1 MLVQC
6 TVYCNDI
13 LQYTSTPYIVYECTH
28 GYIILN
34 GAHSTNHGQRPSPRS
49 APATAAR
56 QREATTGLTRL
67 CADTRA
73 PTDRLTTVSEPDHGA
88 LLTQV
93 AARKQPLGEE
103 RADEE
108 QPTKRVDETQRRRHP
123 ADEAWPMAR
132 RRACTRHTRV
142 LTRTSRRTRAAD
154 GTAARID
161 AWIAAWTAESTR
173 THAQPGHAHPR
184 AAEAAQAARR
194 TAEAGSA
201 RRGVSEAVPCN
212 KPCTARGGPRRAL
225 LKARSA
231 ATPQD
236 GS

>member
-1 MLVQC
+1 MR
-6 TVYCNDI
+6 
-13 LQYTSTPYIVYECTH
+13 
-28 GYIILN
+28 GYPRTDRP
-34 GAHSTNHGQRPSPRS
+34 AHHRFGTGPRRSPHPSSRAKAAAGRRASRRRAADETCRRNAAPS
-49 APATAAR
+49 APSR
-56 QREATTGLTRL
+56 N
-67 CADTRA
+67 
-73 PTDRLTTVSEPDHGA
+73 
-88 LLTQV
+88 
-93 AARKQPLGEE
+93 
-103 RADEE
+103 
-108 QPTKRVDETQRRRHP
+108 
-123 ADEAWPMAR
+123 EAWPMAR

-161 AWIAAWTAESTR
+161 AWMAAWTAESTR